1 MATEIIMPKAGM
13 AMETGTII
21 EWNVE
26 VGDRIEVGDEI
37 LEIETDKVAMPVEA
51 ETAGRLLSIVHHAGD
66 VVPVTR
72 TIGWIGEE
80 GERAPEGAATETPSA
95 SSNDAPSVETAAH
108 GATVPARE
116 NLSAAT
122 VVDTAGAGA
131 ESLAES
137 VDGRTKATPAARRR
151 AVELAVDIARVMP
164 SGPAGEVRLIDV
176 EAIERRSSPATPLA
190 RTEANRAGIDL
201 TSVRG
206 SGPGGRI
213 LRRDVVEQGAVPA
226 RSTAVTSTPSEAVA
240 PVAELAGDTRVSLTG
255 MRRVIAQRMSES
267 HHTIPPVT
275 LNAVA
280 RVDVLMRLRREL
292 NGAEAGRSRFSVND
306 FILLAAAKAVAAC
319 PWMRVSLDG
328 DEIVHREAVNIGMA
342 VALEQGLVVPVIHDA
357 ADMTLSRIS
366 ERARE
371 LGRRARERKLE
382 VADMRGGTFSVS
394 NLGMYGITTFTPMI
408 NPPEAAILGVGVIRE
423 ELERRDGGEVA
434 VRSVMDLSLT
444 IDHRLIDGAQGAIFL
459 QRFVALIEAPATI
472 LV

>member
-21 EWNVE
+21 EWKVE

-51 ETAGRLLSIVHHAGD
+51 ETAGYLLGILHDAGD
-66 VVPVTR
+66 VVPVTH
-72 TIGWIGEE
+72 TIGWIGTE
-80 GERAPEGAATETPSA
+80 GENAPEAAAAGPSPASPVDTPAVETTARTTVIPTSERARAAADAATTG
-95 SSNDAPSVETAAH
+95 T
-108 GATVPARE
+108 
-116 NLSAAT
+116 
-122 VVDTAGAGA
+122 

-137 VDGRTKATPAARRR
+137 VEGRTKATPAARRR
-151 AVELAVDIARVMP
+151 AAELAVDIAGVMP
-164 SGPAGEVRLIDV
+164 SGPAGEVRLVDI
-176 EAIERRSSPATPLA
+176 EAVERRSSPATPLA
-190 RTEANRAGIDL
+190 RTEADQAGIDL
-201 TSVRG
+201 TAVRG

-213 LRRDVVEQGAVPA
+213 LRRDVVEQGSVLA
-226 RSTAVTSTPSEAVA
+226 RSTTAAPSPPAAAAPSVELPGDERVA
-240 PVAELAGDTRVSLTG
+240 LTG

-267 HHTIPPVT
+267 HLTIPPVT
-275 LNAVA
+275 LNGIA
-280 RVDVLMRLRREL
+280 RVDALLRLRKEL
-292 NGAEAGRSRFSVND
+292 NGVDAGRSRFSIND

-319 PWMRVSLDG
+319 PWMRVSLDD
-328 DEIVHREAVNIGMA
+328 DEVVYHGAVNIGMA
-342 VALEQGLVVPVIHDA
+342 VALEQGLVVPVIHHA

-382 VADMRGGTFSVS
+382 VADMQGGTFSVS

-408 NPPEAAILGVGVIRE
+408 NPPEAAILGVGTIRE
-423 ELERRDGGEVA
+423 ELERRDDGEIA
-434 VRSVMDLSLT
+434 MRSVMDFSLT

-459 QRFVALIEAPATI
+459 QRFVTLVEVPATI